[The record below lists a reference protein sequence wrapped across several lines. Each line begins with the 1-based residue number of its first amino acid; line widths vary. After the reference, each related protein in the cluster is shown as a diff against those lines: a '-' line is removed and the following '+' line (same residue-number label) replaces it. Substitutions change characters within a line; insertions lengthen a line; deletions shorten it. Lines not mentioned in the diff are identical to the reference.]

1 MVMEKFGKSLDNMIR
16 KIRRLP
22 RIDKDALKLVIQD
35 LQRALLSAD
44 VNVEICLALTE
55 NIRKRAFNEKISAA
69 IARKDF
75 IIKLIHDELV
85 GLLGGSQN
93 PR

>member
-1 MVMEKFGKSLDNMIR
+1 MVMEKFGKALDNMIR
-16 KIRRLP
+16 RIRKLP

-44 VNVEICLALTE
+44 VNVEITLAITE
-55 NIRKRAFNEKISAA
+55 DIRKRAFNEKISEG

-85 GLLGGSQN
+85 SFLEEIKL
-93 PR
+93 